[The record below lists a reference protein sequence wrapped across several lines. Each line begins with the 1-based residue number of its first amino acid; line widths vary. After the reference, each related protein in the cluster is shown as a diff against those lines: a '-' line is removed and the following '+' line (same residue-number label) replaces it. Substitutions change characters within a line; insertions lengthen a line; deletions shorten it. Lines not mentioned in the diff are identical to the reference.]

1 MTPHTKA
8 ATIIA
13 PFLLIGGFIAA
24 DFYQSS
30 KEEELLTSEAQ
41 NTAAHELKLV
51 SDCRMPEEPCMLKK
65 DGLVITLKSDDRHF
79 FIDSNR
85 DLDGITMG
93 LAQTDRVT
101 QGIVMQRVT
110 DSSHWIAPLRQL
122 SNLKADDQLLIR
134 IALETDQKRYYAE
147 FPISHSG
154 PWGTN

>member
-8 ATIIA
+8 ETIIGT
-13 PFLLIGGFIAA
+13 FLLIGGFIAA

-41 NTAAHELKLV
+41 NTAAYELKLV

-85 DLDGITMG
+85 DLD
-93 LAQTDRVT
+93 
-101 QGIVMQRVT
+101 
-110 DSSHWIAPLRQL
+110 
-122 SNLKADDQLLIR
+122 
-134 IALETDQKRYYAE
+134 
-147 FPISHSG
+147 
-154 PWGTN
+154 